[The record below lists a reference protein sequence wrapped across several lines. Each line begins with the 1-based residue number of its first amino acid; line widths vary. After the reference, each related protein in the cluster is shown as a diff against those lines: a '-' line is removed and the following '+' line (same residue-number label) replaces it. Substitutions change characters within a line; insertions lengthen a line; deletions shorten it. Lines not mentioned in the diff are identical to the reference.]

1 MDPNSD
7 RVGTKV
13 FGAMFGKGWVQ
24 RYLIPKGTE
33 DVEEQKDVV
42 RGMLDFYF
50 DAMKKLQDMNRN
62 FLVVETRMTLS
73 TAETQHKPAWW
84 HDEIH
89 PNFTGFKRV
98 AETIRQ
104 SREVAGHRPT

>member
-1 MDPNSD
+1 
-7 RVGTKV
+7 
-13 FGAMFGKGWVQ
+13 
-24 RYLIPKGTE
+24 
-33 DVEEQKDVV
+33 
-42 RGMLDFYF
+42 MLDIYF
-50 DAMKKLQDMNRN
+50 DAMKKLQDKKRN
-62 FLVVETRMTLS
+62 FLVVDTRMTLS
-73 TAETQHKPAWW
+73 TAETQPKLAWW